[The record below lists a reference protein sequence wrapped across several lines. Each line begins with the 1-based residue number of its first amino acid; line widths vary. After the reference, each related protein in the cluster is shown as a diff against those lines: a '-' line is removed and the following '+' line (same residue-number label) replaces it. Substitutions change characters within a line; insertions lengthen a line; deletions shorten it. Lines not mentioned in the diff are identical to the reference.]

1 MKHDSLKPLVV
12 GLLSIALVGGAYIFG
27 YSVGHENLT
36 FDKGYVPKIVNTN
49 FGKPK
54 DVEFDLFW
62 EVWDKVRA
70 KYAGKIDNKKMVYD
84 AINGALRSLDDP
96 YTLFMP
102 PDEAKRFNEDLSG
115 HFDGIGAEIES
126 RDGAITVVA
135 PLEDS
140 PAEKAGLR
148 PQDVILKIDNTETT
162 NMTVNDAVDKIRGTK
177 GTAVKLTLYREGATG
192 PIDVSITRDNI
203 VVKSVKVEMK
213 EGNIGYIKVSQFGAD
228 TKELMN
234 KALDELLVK
243 KPKGVIIDVRNNPGG
258 FLDTAVDVT
267 SLFLKER
274 GAIVKD
280 VDKAGKKTSYNATS
294 TPKFTDTPLVVL
306 ANSGSASASEIFTG
320 ALQDYGRAKFI
331 GVKTFGKGSVQQLEP
346 VSGSGA
352 VRITIAEWLTPKDR
366 HINKHGL
373 EPDIEVKMTEDDFK
387 NKRDPQLD
395 RAMQELNK

>member
-54 DVEFDLFW
+54 DVEFNLFW

-346 VSGSGA
+346 VSGGGA

-373 EPDIEVKMTEDDFK
+373 EPDIEVKTTEDDFK